1 MSVFE
6 GGTLS
11 SREVTSSWFDSEE
24 GREAALSHQSLN
36 MDVHHILI
44 CFFFLSLQDGNTGL
58 TNAQITTH
66 TGTEGGNITVG
77 CSFSLSGSRKLFC
90 KGDCTT
96 GNILTETTSNRAQSS
111 RYSIE
116 YKEGS
121 LPSPTLM
128 YVSITQLNKSD
139 SGLYRCS
146 LDRILPKYS
155 DDVFEIIVT
164 EASTSSPPS
173 TALQPSTTSHT
184 FSSLSSSSS
193 PSSSSPLSSTQSLSS
208 SSGRFTTSS
217 SSSTETYKQ
226 PETGSSGAALVISLI
241 LVFMII
247 ILSVAVLI
255 FCRKRSSKFK
265 GSPVETVYDN
275 VRESSRVY
283 EEVRDPVEA
292 STVYTLI
299 HQDEVRTTDIYSL
312 ATDTCAQDTE
322 DNSGNL
328 VYSEV
333 DVPKREASSPCADTD
348 KVVYSEPRVEASSR
362 SLPEDA
368 SPPLYSVALPQEKLL
383 C

>member
-58 TNAQITTH
+58 TTH
-66 TGTEGGNITVG
+66 TGTEGGNITVK
-77 CSFSLSGSRKLFC
+77 CSFYFSGSRKLFC

-96 GNILTETTSNRAQSS
+96 GNILIETTSNRAQSG

-116 YKEGS
+116 YKEGFFLS
-121 LPSPTLM
+121 TQTLM

-146 LDRILPKYS
+146 LNRILPRYS

-173 TALQPSTTSHT
+173 TALQPSTTSCT

-193 PSSSSPLSSTQSLSS
+193 PSSSSPFSSTQSLSS
-208 SSGRFTTSS
+208 SSGRFTT

>member
-11 SREVTSSWFDSEE
+11 SREVTSSWFDREE

-58 TNAQITTH
+58 TNAQITTR
-66 TGTEGGNITVG
+66 TETEGGNITVG
-77 CSFSLSGSRKLFC
+77 CSFSFSGSRKLFC

-96 GNILTETTSNRAQSS
+96 GNILIETTSNRAQSG

-116 YKEGS
+116 YEGGF
-121 LPSPTLM
+121 LPSLM

-139 SGLYRCS
+139 SGLYRCN
-146 LDRILPKYS
+146 LDRIWFRNHE
-155 DDVFEIIVT
+155 FEIIVT

-173 TALQPSTTSHT
+173 TALQPSTTSRT

-193 PSSSSPLSSTQSLSS
+193 PSSSSPLSSTESLSS

-217 SSSTETYKQ
+217 SSSTDTHKQ

-265 GSPVETVYDN
+265 GPVETVYDN

-312 ATDTCAQDTE
+312 ATDTCAQDA
-322 DNSGNL
+322 N
-328 VYSEV
+328 
-333 DVPKREASSPCADTD
+333 
-348 KVVYSEPRVEASSR
+348 
-362 SLPEDA
+362 
-368 SPPLYSVALPQEKLL
+368 
-383 C
+383 

>member
-11 SREVTSSWFDSEE
+11 SREVTSSCFDSEE

-58 TNAQITTH
+58 TNAEITTH
-66 TGTEGGNITVG
+66 TGTEGGNITVS
-77 CSFSLSGSRKLFC
+77 CSFSSSGRRTLFC
-90 KGDCTT
+90 KGGCTK
-96 GNILTETTSNRAQSS
+96 GNILIETTSNRAQSG

-116 YKEGS
+116 YTDS
-121 LPSPTLM
+121 ATVM

-146 LDRILPKYS
+146 LDRRLLPDS
-155 DDVFEIIVT
+155 HDEFEIIVT
-164 EASTSSPPS
+164 EASTSLPPS
-173 TALQPSTTSHT
+173 TALQPSTTSRT
-184 FSSLSSSSS
+184 FSSLS
-193 PSSSSPLSSTQSLSS
+193 SSTQSLSS
-208 SSGRFTTSS
+208 SSAKFITSS

-265 GSPVETVYDN
+265 GPVETVYDN

-312 ATDTCAQDTE
+312 ATATCAQYV
-322 DNSGNL
+322 N
-328 VYSEV
+328 
-333 DVPKREASSPCADTD
+333 
-348 KVVYSEPRVEASSR
+348 
-362 SLPEDA
+362 
-368 SPPLYSVALPQEKLL
+368 
-383 C
+383 

>member
-1 MSVFE
+1 
-6 GGTLS
+6 
-11 SREVTSSWFDSEE
+11 
-24 GREAALSHQSLN
+24 

-58 TNAQITTH
+58 TNAQITTR

-77 CSFSLSGSRKLFC
+77 CSFSFSGSRKLFC

-96 GNILTETTSNRAQSS
+96 GNILIETTSNRAQSG

-121 LPSPTLM
+121 LQSLI

-146 LDRILPKYS
+146 LDRILFPDSHHK
-155 DDVFEIIVT
+155 FEIIVT

-173 TALQPSTTSHT
+173 TALQPSTTSCT

-193 PSSSSPLSSTQSLSS
+193 PSSSSPLSSTESLSS
-208 SSGRFTTSS
+208 SSGRFITLS
-217 SSSTETYKQ
+217 SSSTDTHQQ
-226 PETGSSGAALVISLI
+226 PEMGSSGAALVISLI

-265 GSPVETVYDN
+265 GPVETVYDN

-312 ATDTCAQDTE
+312 ATDTCGQDTE

-328 VYSEV
+328 V
-333 DVPKREASSPCADTD
+333 
-348 KVVYSEPRVEASSR
+348 
-362 SLPEDA
+362 
-368 SPPLYSVALPQEKLL
+368 
-383 C
+383 

>member
-11 SREVTSSWFDSEE
+11 SREVASSWFDSEE

-58 TNAQITTH
+58 INAQIPTH
-66 TGTEGGNITVG
+66 TGTEGGNITVS
-77 CSFSLSGSRKLFC
+77 CSFSFSGRRTLFC
-90 KGDCTT
+90 KGGCTK
-96 GNILTETTSNRAQSS
+96 GNIIIETTSNRAQSG

-121 LPSPTLM
+121 LQSHQTHM
-128 YVSITQLNKSD
+128 YVSITQLKKSD

-146 LDRILPKYS
+146 LDRPWFR
-155 DDVFEIIVT
+155 DPHNEFEIIVT

-173 TALQPSTTSHT
+173 TALQPFTTSRT
-184 FSSLSSSSS
+184 FFLLSSSSS

-312 ATDTCAQDTE
+312 ATATCAQYTE

-333 DVPKREASSPCADTD
+333 DVPKREASSPVLT
-348 KVVYSEPRVEASSR
+348 
-362 SLPEDA
+362 
-368 SPPLYSVALPQEKLL
+368 QTKLSTL
-383 C
+383 NLG

>member
-1 MSVFE
+1 
-6 GGTLS
+6 
-11 SREVTSSWFDSEE
+11 
-24 GREAALSHQSLN
+24 
-36 MDVHHILI
+36 
-44 CFFFLSLQDGNTGL
+44 
-58 TNAQITTH
+58 
-66 TGTEGGNITVG
+66 
-77 CSFSLSGSRKLFC
+77 
-90 KGDCTT
+90 
-96 GNILTETTSNRAQSS
+96 
-111 RYSIE
+111 
-116 YKEGS
+116 
-121 LPSPTLM
+121 M

-139 SGLYRCS
+139 SGLYRCGLARS
-146 LDRILPKYS
+146 WFPDSHDEFK
-155 DDVFEIIVT
+155 IIVT
-164 EASTSSPPS
+164 EASTSSLPS
-173 TALQPSTTSHT
+173 TALQPSTTSCT

-193 PSSSSPLSSTQSLSS
+193 PSSSSPFSLTRSLSS
-208 SSGRFTTSS
+208 SSGRFTT

-312 ATDTCAQDTE
+312 ATATCAQYTE

>member
-58 TNAQITTH
+58 TNAQITTR

-77 CSFSLSGSRKLFC
+77 CSFSFSGSRKLFC

-96 GNILTETTSNRAQSS
+96 GNILIETTSNRAQSG

-116 YKEGS
+116 YKEGFF
-121 LPSPTLM
+121 PSTPTLM

-146 LDRILPKYS
+146 LDRRLRPDSHDEFK
-155 DDVFEIIVT
+155 IIVT

-173 TALQPSTTSHT
+173 TALQPSTTSRT

-193 PSSSSPLSSTQSLSS
+193 PSSSSPLSSTESLSS

-217 SSSTETYKQ
+217 SSSTDTHKQ

-265 GSPVETVYDN
+265 GPVETVYDN

-312 ATDTCAQDTE
+312 ATDTCAQDA
-322 DNSGNL
+322 N
-328 VYSEV
+328 
-333 DVPKREASSPCADTD
+333 
-348 KVVYSEPRVEASSR
+348 
-362 SLPEDA
+362 
-368 SPPLYSVALPQEKLL
+368 
-383 C
+383 

>member
-66 TGTEGGNITVG
+66 TGTEGGNIRVR
-77 CSFSLSGSRKLFC
+77 CSFSFFGRRTLFC

-96 GNILTETTSNRAQSS
+96 GNILIETTSNRAQSG

-121 LPSPTLM
+121 LQSLM
-128 YVSITQLNKSD
+128 YVSITQLKKSD

-146 LDRILPKYS
+146 LDRILFPDS
-155 DDVFEIIVT
+155 HHEFEIIVT

-173 TALQPSTTSHT
+173 TALQPSTTSRT
-184 FSSLSSSSS
+184 VSLLS
-193 PSSSSPLSSTQSLSS
+193 PTQSLSF

-226 PETGSSGAALVISLI
+226 PETGSSVSLLVP
-241 LVFMII
+241 LVP
-247 ILSVAVLI
+247 VL
-255 FCRKRSSKFK
+255 
-265 GSPVETVYDN
+265 VV
-275 VRESSRVY
+275 VV
-283 EEVRDPVEA
+283 VV
-292 STVYTLI
+292 V
-299 HQDEVRTTDIYSL
+299 V
-312 ATDTCAQDTE
+312 
-322 DNSGNL
+322 L
-328 VYSEV
+328 V
-333 DVPKREASSPCADTD
+333 
-348 KVVYSEPRVEASSR
+348 VVG
-362 SLPEDA
+362 L
-368 SPPLYSVALPQEKLL
+368 LL
-383 C
+383 CKKKTNDSDGLNMRGISDQTNMELIQKVF